1 VEGAARSAGVRTGDS
16 LVAYAGTGVPP
27 NVSVLDIVQVRKG
40 LDIVQVRKG
49 LDIVQVAGGVA
60 QGNGLRRSGKR
71 GLSPPKRGLSPP
83 ESRPS
88 KHPAAAAARGVC

>member
-40 LDIVQVRKG
+40 LDIVQV
-49 LDIVQVAGGVA
+49 AGGWH
-60 QGNGLRRSGKR
+60 R
-71 GLSPPKRGLSPP
+71 GTG
-83 ESRPS
+83 
-88 KHPAAAAARGVC
+88 